1 MIPEDDKDDKQ
12 CKDNFCVEEEEYF
25 RESMSN
31 HGSWYLAMAD
41 SQGNDLHP
49 FPVYDAPDDVPEEA
63 PEDSSKDDEEDAPQS
78 TPELFVSNNNGI
90 E

>member
-1 MIPEDDKDDKQ
+1 
-12 CKDNFCVEEEEYF
+12 
-25 RESMSN
+25 
-31 HGSWYLAMAD
+31 MAD

-63 PEDSSKDDEEDAPQS
+63 PEDSSEDDVEDAPQS